1 MVASIEPECIPMFIP
16 FSSDIRISFTRFGL
30 QSEYGTFPN
39 ILRYSTRQHT
49 IFNSILIPNLLK
61 LLVSTGYQALCDIDE
76 NHSCSNVF
84 NSTYGRGFGIVGK
97 LTGDENH
104 FLNVPNSL
112 YGIVFYR

>member
-49 IFNSILIPNLLK
+49 IQFNVKKQIEKKNILALVNFDNWVKYDIGHEQKASPVHLK
-61 LLVSTGYQALCDIDE
+61 E
-76 NHSCSNVF
+76 NN
-84 NSTYGRGFGIVGK
+84 YI
-97 LTGDENH
+97 LTGTT
-104 FLNVPNSL
+104 
-112 YGIVFYR
+112 VF